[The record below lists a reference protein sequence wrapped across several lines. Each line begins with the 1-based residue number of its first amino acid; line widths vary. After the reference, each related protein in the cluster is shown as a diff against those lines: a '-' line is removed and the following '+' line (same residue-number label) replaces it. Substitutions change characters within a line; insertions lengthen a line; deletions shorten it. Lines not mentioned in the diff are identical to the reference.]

1 MLCEP
6 DPKLYH
12 FVAQGMI
19 TIDNVDDAEEMKATD
34 IAFDV
39 LNFTQVSLP
48 LRIRLLVRFNVYETS
63 RLVSEKIVARE
74 ARLVQVYC
82 CYYALW

>member
-34 IAFDV
+34 VAFDV
-39 LNFTQVSLP
+39 LNFSQVN
-48 LRIRLLVRFNVYETS
+48 IRLLLLIYFRINCF
-63 RLVSEKIVARE
+63 SEISFYFDFPLFYLNSLIVARE
-74 ARLVQVYC
+74 A
-82 CYYALW
+82 

>member
-12 FVAQGMI
+12 YVAQGMI

-34 IAFDV
+34 VAFDV
-39 LNFTQVSLP
+39 LNFTAVSFCFLY
-48 LRIRLLVRFNVYETS
+48 LFDNFLESNTFSIDFFCYS
-63 RLVSEKIVARE
+63 FVARE
-74 ARLVQVYC
+74 T
-82 CYYALW
+82 